1 MRSLGDEGERFFVL
15 GERLKFMTSEF
26 FPIQRLWSII
36 VAKCEVDFVKFDF
49 NIVFYVYATG

>member
-1 MRSLGDEGERFFVL
+1 MQSLRDDGERFRVL

-26 FPIQRLWSII
+26 FAIQRLKSII

-49 NIVFYVYATG
+49 HIAFYVYATD